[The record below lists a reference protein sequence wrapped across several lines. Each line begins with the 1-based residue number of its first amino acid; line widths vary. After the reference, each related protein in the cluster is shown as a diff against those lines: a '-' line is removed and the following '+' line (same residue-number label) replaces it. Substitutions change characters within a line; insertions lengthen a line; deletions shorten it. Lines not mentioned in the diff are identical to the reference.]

1 MKKLV
6 NLLILLIP
14 AMLLQGQVSDYC
26 GILKLSLQ
34 NVQEVNNGLE
44 FEVYLRSGKQSAET
58 CGDLYLGQTDVWVKM
73 KGGDFSK
80 AKVEKLGESS
90 LVPSKSDATNN
101 MFTQMTYHN
110 GTSAKVLDG
119 RVVLNINAPASND
132 ATFMESNVA
141 KLDDKPRTYSLGKF
155 RVTDYETTVTP
166 QLILQNLDKGQS
178 VERNRNGY
186 DKFCSKSHT
195 LNHADGKTIS
205 YAVQV
210 VLDEFLRDKLAKF
223 SAEKEGKSSA
233 KLDWKI
239 DDKGGNI
246 KHYELERS
254 KDGKNW
260 EKIGEWEAGSDNYR
274 YIDQDIYDGKSV
286 QEMYYYRLRMESDMD
301 YDYSEEKLVV
311 FTNVNVT
318 QSDIE
323 SRNSG
328 EGWMMYPNPS
338 VEGIHVEIGELGAD
352 QYVDNLVIYSMSGK
366 LIYRRDINA
375 ESNKEYIDYR
385 EAGIGSGMYLLQL
398 RMGDNLIGQDQIDV
412 IK

>member
-1 MKKLV
+1 MKKVL

-34 NVQEVNNGLE
+34 NIQEVNNGLE
-44 FEVYLRSGKQSAET
+44 FEVYLRSGKQSVET

-73 KGGDFSK
+73 KGGDFSN
-80 AKVEKLGESS
+80 AKVEKIDGNSLLPAVESEQY
-90 LVPSKSDATNN
+90 N
-101 MFTQMTYHN
+101 MMTQMNYDN

-119 RVVLNINAPASND
+119 RVVLNINGPVSNNPAFLK
-132 ATFMESNVA
+132 TNVA
-141 KLDDKPRTYSLGKF
+141 KLDDKPRAYSLGKF
-155 RVTDYETTVTP
+155 RVTDYETTGTP
-166 QLILQNLDKGQS
+166 QLVLQNLDKGQS

-195 LNHADGKTIS
+195 LNHADNQTMS
-205 YAVQV
+205 YAVKV
-210 VLDEFLRDKLAKF
+210 ILDEFLRDKLTNFTAD
-223 SAEKEGKSSA
+223 KEGKRSA

-254 KDGKNW
+254 EDGKNW
-260 EKIGEWEAGSDNYR
+260 EQIGEWEAGSDNYR
-274 YIDQDIYDGKSV
+274 YIDQDVYDGKSV
-286 QEMYYYRLRMESDMD
+286 QSMYYYRLKMNSDND
-301 YDYSEEKLVV
+301 YDYSKEKFVV
-311 FTNVNVT
+311 FSSVNVT

-328 EGWMMYPNPS
+328 DGWMMYPNPS
-338 VEGIHVEIGELGAD
+338 VEGIHVEIGQLGAD
-352 QYVDNLVIYSMSGK
+352 QYVDNLVIYSLSGE
-366 LIYRRDINA
+366 LVYRRDVNV
-375 ESNKEYIDYR
+375 ESNKEYIDYKD
-385 EAGIGSGMYLLQL
+385 AGIGSGMYLLQL